1 MLKALWI
8 PGANL
13 IAWVEASY
21 IIFSFVI
28 PTARKL
34 QVPGSQGR
42 LWLRLS
48 TQVLFLH
55 TEKNWVARRPLKMH
69 QVNVGA
75 VMNQEDRFEWNIQT
89 ERHVLDDLCPASP
102 LKKSTNSLCDQK

>member
-1 MLKALWI
+1 M
-8 PGANL
+8 
-13 IAWVEASY
+13 
-21 IIFSFVI
+21 
-28 PTARKL
+28 
-34 QVPGSQGR
+34 
-42 LWLRLS
+42 
-48 TQVLFLH
+48 
-55 TEKNWVARRPLKMH
+55 ARRPLKMH